1 MSREPAS
8 ILDVARAAG
17 VSGMTVSRVLNGQPN
32 VRSATKARVLAA
44 MEELHFRPS
53 RAARALSTKRSRT
66 IGLLVAAGAQ
76 YGPASCVR
84 AIEEAARQR
93 GYYTT
98 VAWLGA
104 DSPDALAAAAGDLLD
119 QDVEGIV
126 VVAPRAGVM
135 SGLAPLAGGVPLM
148 AAQSGDDRGARMM
161 LRYLIGQGHRRILHV
176 AGPQDWDDAH
186 TRLTAYE
193 SELRLAGLPVL
204 PPVFGDWTAES
215 GYAAGHQLV
224 WGRPGTQTGPGFT
237 AAFCANDQMALGLIH
252 ALRQAGLDVPGDVS
266 VAGYDDVPEAA
277 HFWPPLTTV
286 RQDFGE
292 AGRTCVALL
301 IEAIGLA
308 GNPGAAV
315 AGPGAAGPRLIVRNS
330 VAAVSPASAAGA
342 WRPDA
347 EHAWPQAGHSQPQAE
362 HSQRRTDVA

>member
-32 VRSATKARVLAA
+32 VRPATRTRVLAA
-44 MEELHFRPS
+44 MEELRFRPS

-76 YGPASCVR
+76 YGPASCVS
-84 AIEEAARQR
+84 AVEEAARQR

-98 VAWLGA
+98 VARLGA
-104 DSPDALAAAAGDLLD
+104 GSPDALAAAAEVLLD

-161 LRYLIGQGHRRILHV
+161 MRYLIGHGHRQILHV

-186 TRLTAYE
+186 ARLIAYE
-193 SELRLAGLPVL
+193 SELRSAGLPPL

-215 GYAAGHQLV
+215 GYAAGHQLL
-224 WGRPGTQTGPGFT
+224 WGRPDAQAGPGFT

-252 ALRQAGLDVPGDVS
+252 SLREAGLDVCGDVS
-266 VAGYDDVPEAA
+266 VAGFDDIPEAA

-292 AGRTCVALL
+292 AGRNCVAAL
-301 IEAIGLA
+301 IDAIGRA
-308 GNPGAAV
+308 GNPGDAPPAA
-315 AGPGAAGPRLIVRNS
+315 AADPRLIVRNS

-342 WRPDA
+342 RRPDT
-347 EHAWPQAGHSQPQAE
+347 EPAWP
-362 HSQRRTDVA
+362 

>member
-17 VSGMTVSRVLNGQPN
+17 VSGMTVSRVLNGRPN
-32 VRSATKARVLAA
+32 VRAATRTRVLAA
-44 MEELHFRPS
+44 MEELGFRPS

-84 AIEEAARQR
+84 AVEEAARQR
-93 GYYTT
+93 GYYTS
-98 VAWLGA
+98 VARLGA
-104 DSPDALAAAAGDLLD
+104 DSSDALAAAAGDLLD

-135 SGLAPLAGGVPLM
+135 SGLTPLAGGVPLM

-161 LRYLIGQGHRRILHV
+161 MMYLVGQGHRRILHV

-186 TRLTAYE
+186 ARLLAYE
-193 SELRLAGLPVL
+193 SGLRLAGLPVL

-215 GYAAGHQLV
+215 GYAAGHQLL
-224 WGRPGTQTGPGFT
+224 WGRPDAQAGPGFT

-252 ALRQAGLDVPGDVS
+252 ALREAGLDVPGDVS
-266 VAGYDDVPEAA
+266 VAGFDDIPEAA

-286 RQDFGE
+286 RQDFGD
-292 AGRTCVALL
+292 AGRNCVALL
-301 IEAIGLA
+301 IDAISRA
-308 GNPGAAV
+308 GNPDAVVPAPGGAD
-315 AGPGAAGPRLIVRNS
+315 PRLIVRNS
-330 VAAVSPASAAGA
+330 VAAVSPAPASGTRCTDTA
-342 WRPDA
+342 
-347 EHAWPQAGHSQPQAE
+347 HAWPQAAPG
-362 HSQRRTDVA
+362 QRRTDVA

>member
-32 VRSATKARVLAA
+32 VRAATRARVLAA
-44 MEELHFRPS
+44 MEELRFRPS

-76 YGPASCVR
+76 YGPASCVS
-84 AIEEAARQR
+84 AVEEAARER

-98 VAWLGA
+98 VARLGP

-126 VVAPRAGVM
+126 VVAPRAGLM

-148 AAQSGDDRGARMM
+148 AARSGDDHGAQMM
-161 LRYLIGQGHRRILHV
+161 MKYLIGQGHRRILHV
-176 AGPQDWDDAH
+176 AGPPDWDDAH
-186 TRLTAYE
+186 ARRNAYE

-215 GYAAGHQLV
+215 GYTAGHLLL
-224 WGRPGTQTGPGFT
+224 WGSQGPQAGPGFT

-252 ALRQAGLDVPGDVS
+252 ALHEAGVDVPADVS
-266 VAGYDDVPEAA
+266 VAGFDDIPEAA

-292 AGRTCVALL
+292 AGRNCVALL
-301 IEAIGLA
+301 IEAIGEA
-308 GNPGAAV
+308 GNPNAAV
-315 AGPGAAGPRLIVRNS
+315 PAPGGADPRLMIRNS
-330 VAAVSPASAAGA
+330 VAAVSPAPAADA
-342 WRPDA
+342 RRPDTA
-347 EHAWPQAGHSQPQAE
+347 PAWAQATPRQMT
-362 HSQRRTDVA
+362 TDVA

>member
-17 VSGMTVSRVLNGQPN
+17 VSGMTVSRVLNGRPN
-32 VRSATKARVLAA
+32 VSAATRTRVLAA
-44 MEELHFRPS
+44 MEELRFRPS

-76 YGPASCVR
+76 YGPASCVS
-84 AIEEAARQR
+84 AVEEAARER
-93 GYYTT
+93 GYYTS
-98 VAWLGA
+98 VARLGA
-104 DSPDALAAAAGDLLD
+104 DSPDALAAAVGDLLD

-161 LRYLIGQGHRRILHV
+161 MMYLIGQGHRRILHV

-186 TRLTAYE
+186 ARLMAYE
-193 SELRLAGLPVL
+193 SGLRLAGLPVL

-215 GYAAGHQLV
+215 GYAAGHQLL
-224 WGRPGTQTGPGFT
+224 WGQPDAQAVPGFT

-252 ALRQAGLDVPGDVS
+252 ALREAGLDVPGDVS
-266 VAGYDDVPEAA
+266 VAGFDDIPEAA

-286 RQDFGE
+286 RQDFGD
-292 AGRTCVALL
+292 AGRNCAALL
-301 IEAIGLA
+301 IDAIGQA
-308 GNPGAAV
+308 GKPGAAV
-315 AGPGAAGPRLIVRNS
+315 PAPGGADPRLIVRNS
-330 VAAVSPASAAGA
+330 VAAVFPAPAAGVRRA
-342 WRPDA
+342 GTA
-347 EHAWPQAGHSQPQAE
+347 HGWPQSDPR
-362 HSQRRTDVA
+362 QRGTDVA